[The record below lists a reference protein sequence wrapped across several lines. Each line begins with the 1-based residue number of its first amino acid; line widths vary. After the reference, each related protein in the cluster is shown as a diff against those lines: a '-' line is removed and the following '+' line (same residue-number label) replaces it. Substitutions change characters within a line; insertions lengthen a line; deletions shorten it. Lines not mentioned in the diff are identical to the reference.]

1 MLVAG
6 SVNKVILSMDCPA
19 LQDGQLLLSA
29 VNRFPQTEQIS
40 PASQNGHRFQCS
52 FTALR
57 HTGQTREINGY
68 SHAGQS
74 FQPLST
80 GSPHFGQKF
89 FFSGKFIKIDL
100 KIRCRRCIRLDFAIN
115 IPSA

>member
-1 MLVAG
+1 
-6 SVNKVILSMDCPA
+6 MDCTA
-19 LQDGQLLLSA
+19 LQDGQLWLSA
-29 VNRFPQTEQIS
+29 VNRFPQNEQIS

-57 HTGQTREINGY
+57 HPGQTREIKGY
-68 SHAGQS
+68 SHAGQN

-89 FFSGKFIKIDL
+89 FFSGKFIKID
-100 KIRCRRCIRLDFAIN
+100 
-115 IPSA
+115 